1 MLAETNFEADRELAL
16 FHSSVAVS
24 DDLFKSQLELDER
37 LDAMIDR
44 AVKRLVQAKA
54 MKQTLDQT
62 TPERADGLPRNGIA
76 RRLPSND
83 PARRN

>member
-1 MLAETNFEADRELAL
+1 MNLKRAALSSDLFEQELAL
-16 FHSSVAVS
+16 
-24 DDLFKSQLELDER
+24 EER
-37 LDAMIDR
+37 LDAMVDR

-54 MKQTLDQT
+54 MKQMLDQT
-62 TPERADGLPRNGIA
+62 NPDRSDGLPRNGIA